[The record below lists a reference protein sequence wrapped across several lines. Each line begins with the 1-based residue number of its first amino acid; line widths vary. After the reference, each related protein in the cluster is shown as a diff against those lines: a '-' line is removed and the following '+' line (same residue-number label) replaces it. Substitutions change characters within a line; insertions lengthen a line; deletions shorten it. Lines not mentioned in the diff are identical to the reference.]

1 MRRQAW
7 LRRACE
13 HDRTWRPAARSRFRL
28 QVAGTSDLHNR
39 VGNCLDLAF
48 MRDDLELHLFGQP
61 ISGKEI
67 RLFAESLD
75 LDDGQSTHADAHQ
88 LALYGVQSVGANDC
102 NHVTR
107 STVVSSIVWRSSG
120 LFRHALASRS
130 RP

>member
-1 MRRQAW
+1 MR
-7 LRRACE
+7 
-13 HDRTWRPAARSRFRL
+13 
-28 QVAGTSDLHNR
+28 DLHNR
-39 VGNCLDLAF
+39 VGHFLDLAF

-102 NHVTR
+102 NHVTQFHCR
-107 STVVSSIVWRSSG
+107 LLHCVPVKRAV
-120 LFRHALASRS
+120 
-130 RP
+130 PP